1 MFWRIEHARSFAMP
15 DMNGN
20 ALPHLIVNRAQIVSD
35 GCVACGKEFASAPT
49 GERTLSA
56 AIGQD
61 STYMFCAQC
70 GDSIM
75 GRVQADSARQHYSWD
90 WAVPL
95 RGKALNQNGNGQF

>member
-1 MFWRIEHARSFAMP
+1 MAEG
-15 DMNGN
+15 NGMI
-20 ALPHLIVNRAQIVSD
+20 PHLIVNRAQVVSD
-35 GCVACGKEFASAPT
+35 GCGACGREFAAVPT

-56 AIGQD
+56 AVGQNN

-75 GRVQADSARQHYSWD
+75 SRVLADSAKPHYSWD

-95 RGKALNQNGNGQF
+95 KGSPLGQNGNGKM

>member
-1 MFWRIEHARSFAMP
+1 MP

-20 ALPHLIVNRAQIVSD
+20 SLPHLIVNRAQVVSD
-35 GCVACGKEFASAPT
+35 GCVACGKEFASAPA

-56 AIGQD
+56 AIGHD
-61 STYMFCAQC
+61 NTYMFCAQC

-95 RGKALNQNGNGQF
+95 RGKALNQNGNGQN

>member
-1 MFWRIEHARSFAMP
+1 MSDA
-15 DMNGN
+15 NGHMV
-20 ALPHLIVNRAQIVSD
+20 PHLIVNRAQVVSD
-35 GCVACGKEFASAPT
+35 GCCACGREFASAPS

-56 AIGQD
+56 AVGQEN

-75 GRVQADSARQHYSWD
+75 GRVHAEAAKQRYSWD

-95 RGKALNQNGNGQF
+95 KGSPLSNGKS